1 VNQKMKLIL
10 QEVEVS
16 QKVVGEVPVQVGSP
30 EGGPPAGV
38 SLRVFPNLR
47 RTHLYKKLHACKQLS
62 FLWECG
68 NIEE

>member
-1 VNQKMKLIL
+1 MNQNIKLML

-16 QKVVGEVPVQVGSP
+16 QNVVGEVPVQVGSP

-47 RTHLYKKLHACKQLS
+47 QTHLYRKLHACKQLS
-62 FLWECG
+62 FYG
-68 NIEE
+68 NMGT